1 MTQDNDRDDTER
13 PGSTERQDDPEREGG
28 TERRGGPGRS
38 RGPRGSRGSRR
49 PGGGRRLDMMRRRL
63 DLTDEQVAT
72 LRERFAEHRAQGLAI
87 VRDVLDD
94 EQRARFDRHLERRR
108 THGRRHGGHGR
119 RHDSGGVTA
128 EAPTDAA

>member
-72 LRERFAEHRAQGLAI
+72 LREKFAEHRAQGLAI

>member
-1 MTQDNDRDDTER
+1 MTQDNDRVDTER

>member
-1 MTQDNDRDDTER
+1 
-13 PGSTERQDDPEREGG
+13 
-28 TERRGGPGRS
+28 
-38 RGPRGSRGSRR
+38 
-49 PGGGRRLDMMRRRL
+49 MMRRRL

-72 LRERFAEHRAQGLAI
+72 LREKFSEHRAQGLAI

-108 THGRRHGGHGR
+108 SHGRRHGGHGGHGGHGR
-119 RHDSGGVTA
+119 RHDSGPVTA